1 MRARRTSLSA
11 AYGLLVSLAILPT
24 MAAESVAD
32 LQARF
37 DREANGVQKAKIMT
51 KLGEAQLEETRRAG
65 KVGDY
70 NAVGTTL
77 EKYRDNVRV
86 ALEALKKQHPDAER
100 QSNGYR
106 QLEIHVRKGI
116 REVEE
121 TILVSPEGY
130 KPPLEIVRQD
140 LIGMDDEMLKMLFPR
155 RPLEKR
161 GAAPPVEKPAAPVE
175 KPAPPAEKQQ

>member
-1 MRARRTSLSA
+1 MTARRTSLGAVYS
-11 AYGLLVSLAILPT
+11 LLLFLATLPT
-24 MAAESVAD
+24 GAAESVAD

-37 DREANGVQKAKIMT
+37 DRETSGVQKAKIMT

-65 KVGDY
+65 KAGDY
-70 NAVGTTL
+70 DTVGLTL
-77 EKYRDNVRV
+77 EKYRDNVRLAV
-86 ALEALKKQHPDAER
+86 DALKKQHPDAER

-106 QLEIHVRKGI
+106 QLEMHLRKGI

-161 GAAPPVEKPAAPVE
+161 ETAPPAE
-175 KPAPPAEKQQ
+175 KPAPPAEKQS